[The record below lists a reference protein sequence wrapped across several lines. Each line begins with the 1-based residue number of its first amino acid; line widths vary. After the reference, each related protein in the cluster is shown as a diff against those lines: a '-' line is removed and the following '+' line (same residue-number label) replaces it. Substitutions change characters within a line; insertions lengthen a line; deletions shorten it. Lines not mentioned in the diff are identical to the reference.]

1 MQVDYGHWYLFSAYF
16 RDNKSNKKDLILFI
30 LLLIQDRRHKLLSD
44 KILLNSSEDLKT
56 STSIKA
62 NRLRAQRHSRTIRLQ
77 VTKYLC
83 RNYEQEK
90 PTSIRRFRRSVTSLC
105 ALSVACS
112 SFAQSSQ
119 VYVLMISGLQ
129 TRSS

>member
-1 MQVDYGHWYLFSAYF
+1 MVADIYFQPTFGIIKATERLNIIYITPTTISNTQVIS
-16 RDNKSNKKDLILFI
+16 RQILP
-30 LLLIQDRRHKLLSD
+30 
-44 KILLNSSEDLKT
+44 NSSADLKT

-83 RNYEQEK
+83 RNNEQEK
-90 PTSIRRFRRSVTSLC
+90 PTSIRRFRRSDTSLC
-105 ALSVACS
+105 APSVACS

-129 TRSS
+129 SRCS